1 MGETPLY
8 KVVLREGSSA
18 LRRSGADSRAAVE
31 DAAPPPRWQVR
42 WPHPTSRW
50 PHPTLLLLEKYLY
63 TRNTILEI
71 HKYRNTRRQIQLR
84 NTGEVRPHPTS
95 RWPHPTLLLPECD
108 VPVPGIFH
116 LFGGIGKI
124 WYRKK
129 VSEPVHIGK
138 IWYRN

>member
-50 PHPTLLLLEKYLY
+50 PHPTLLLGVLLQKY
-63 TRNTILEI
+63 N
-71 HKYRNTRRQIQLR
+71 LR
-84 NTGEVRPHPTS
+84 NTEIQKHKKTN
-95 RWPHPTLLLPECD
+95 
-108 VPVPGIFH
+108 PVE
-116 LFGGIGKI
+116 KD
-124 WYRKK
+124 R
-129 VSEPVHIGK
+129 
-138 IWYRN
+138 